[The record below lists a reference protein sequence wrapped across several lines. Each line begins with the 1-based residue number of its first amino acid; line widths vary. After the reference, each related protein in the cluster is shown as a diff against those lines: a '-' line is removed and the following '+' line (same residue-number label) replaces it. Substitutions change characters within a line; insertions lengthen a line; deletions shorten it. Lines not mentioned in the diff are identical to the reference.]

1 MESDIF
7 CQIIEVLKIEFIK
20 RKDLIFHYLKDLS
33 QVKRFRTFIMF
44 ISDSDKE
51 SMYCCIKSKVKYW

>member
-7 CQIIEVLKIEFIK
+7 CQIIEILKIEFIRK
-20 RKDLIFHYLKDLS
+20 KDLIFHYLKDLS

-44 ISDSDKE
+44 INDNDKK
-51 SMYCCIKSKVKYW
+51 STYYCIKFKIV